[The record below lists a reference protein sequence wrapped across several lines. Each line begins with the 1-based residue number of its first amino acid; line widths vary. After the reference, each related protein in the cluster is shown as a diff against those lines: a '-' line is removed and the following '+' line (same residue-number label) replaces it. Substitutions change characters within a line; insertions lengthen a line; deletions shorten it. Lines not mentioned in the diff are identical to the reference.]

1 MILAVKSFQQID
13 KVPYSKSVF
22 LKGFMNLIGKV
33 SDGMFCKVAG
43 LKAKLSEIE
52 YVLLSKMILH

>member
-13 KVPYSKSVF
+13 KVAYSKSVF

-33 SDGMFCKVAG
+33 SDSMFCKVER
-43 LKAKLSEIE
+43 LKAKLSETE